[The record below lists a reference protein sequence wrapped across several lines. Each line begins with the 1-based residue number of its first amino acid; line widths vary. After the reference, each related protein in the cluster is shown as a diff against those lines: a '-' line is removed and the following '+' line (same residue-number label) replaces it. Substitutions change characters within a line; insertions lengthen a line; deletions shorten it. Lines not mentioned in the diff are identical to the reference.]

1 MTTDSMNQQ
10 QKVTILRTL
19 PAAWMDPLVGM
30 VANSESLLTCK
41 ISVAIVYYCS
51 IDME

>member
-1 MTTDSMNQQ
+1 MTTDSINKQQ
-10 QKVTILRTL
+10 NVTTLRTV

-51 IDME
+51 TDME